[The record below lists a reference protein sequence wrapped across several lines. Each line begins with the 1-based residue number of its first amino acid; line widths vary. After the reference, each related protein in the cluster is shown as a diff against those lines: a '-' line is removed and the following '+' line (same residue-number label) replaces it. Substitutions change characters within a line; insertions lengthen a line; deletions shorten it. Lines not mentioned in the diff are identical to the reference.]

1 MTNIIKNTPAE
12 NVHSHKEVLDFLKEH
27 LKYGYVKE
35 AKSRLAKKQLTYSS
49 GSIRNIK
56 SGIVEDW
63 IVLNVL
69 AEIALENK
77 TAKRTVSNLI
87 SNH

>member
-12 NVHSHKEVLDFLKEH
+12 NVHSHKEVLDFLKVH

-35 AKSRLAKKQLTYSS
+35 AKSRLLKKGLDYSS
-49 GSIRNIK
+49 GRIRNIK

-63 IVLNVL
+63 IVLNIL

-77 TAKRTVSNLI
+77 TAKETVSELI
-87 SNH
+87 NNN

>member
-1 MTNIIKNTPAE
+1 M
-12 NVHSHKEVLDFLKEH
+12 HSHKEVLDFLNQH

-35 AKSRLAKKQLTYSS
+35 AKKRLSTKELEYSA

-56 SGIVEDW
+56 NGIVEDW

-77 TAKRTVSNLI
+77 TAKQTVHQLI
-87 SNH
+87 SNQ